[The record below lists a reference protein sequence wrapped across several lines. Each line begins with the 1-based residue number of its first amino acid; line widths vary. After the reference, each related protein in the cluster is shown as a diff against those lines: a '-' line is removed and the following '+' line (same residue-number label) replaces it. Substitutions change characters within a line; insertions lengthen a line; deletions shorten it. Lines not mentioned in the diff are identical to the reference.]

1 MDHLHYCSLFRSGS
15 VTITDVRCR
24 PTSCACGA
32 EEVSS
37 NHTIALPRSGAF
49 VKHIGGK
56 RVLADCNSIM
66 FFNGGEVY
74 QVSHPIIGGDDCTS
88 FAFQHDILLDAVADY
103 EPSVRENP
111 RVPFRVTHGPCA
123 PHTLWLVHR
132 LRQALRGARQ
142 EGLAIEERALDLL
155 RAVVNNAY
163 QVRGQRPIRS
173 RFHAGSVH
181 RERTEAAK
189 QFLAGKFHKPLT
201 LAEVARAV
209 HYSPYH
215 LARLFRREVGV
226 PIHQYLNRL
235 RLGAALE
242 RLADGCGNLTELA
255 LDLGYSSH
263 SHFSDAFRRAFGASP
278 SNFRDQRI
286 AACLRQL
293 SKNLK
298 A

>member
-1 MDHLHYCSLFRSGS
+1 
-15 VTITDVRCR
+15 
-24 PTSCACGA
+24 
-32 EEVSS
+32 
-37 NHTIALPRSGAF
+37 
-49 VKHIGGK
+49 
-56 RVLADCNSIM
+56 M

-88 FAFQHDILLDAVADY
+88 FAFRDDILLDAVADY
-103 EPSVRENP
+103 KPSVRENP

-123 PHTLWLVHR
+123 PQTLWLVHR

-142 EGLAIEERALDLL
+142 EGIAIEERALDLL
-155 RAVVNNAY
+155 RAVVDNVY
-163 QVRGQRPIRS
+163 QVRGQRPVRS
-173 RFHAGSVH
+173 RFHARSVH

-189 QFLAGKFHKPLT
+189 QFLAGKFHKALT

-226 PIHQYLNRL
+226 PIHKYLNRL

-242 RLADGCGNLTELA
+242 RLADGCANLTELA